1 MGKFAKTREPSSAL
15 TRWSSASASWT
26 VVMFSFL
33 FGLAPLGAQSYEGT
47 INGIPV
53 ASATSH
59 RPLRTNLPAI
69 PERPRRPLGG
79 QVMIPP
85 ESHVPVESFIESL
98 KGNDAAF
105 RVVLG
110 QGRLLTLRENVA
122 KSSKPRAKNQQL
134 DLRITDENGEIEDE
148 SAEEAQ
154 DADLE
159 DSSGAIAVGDPS
171 IADFQLLPNPRLVR
185 ILGLRPGV
193 TDLSVTTA
201 DGDTVSLEVHVEYDI
216 PLLEARL
223 RQLFPAARIKIG
235 QLREHLIVEGQ
246 VRSAS
251 QAARVLETV
260 EAFLE
265 SEQVQVDQQGS
276 NNSFFSGVS
285 QSDRSSRAGE
295 ADQAPIP
302 TGIESGGLDSVQAQV
317 AEARV
322 INLLRV
328 PGVHQVLLKVR
339 IAELNRTALREVG
352 ADILGVSPQSGNIV
366 GTRIGGASISAS
378 GMANPITN
386 QGMAALGGLLG
397 SATGELGTSSSA
409 FGIFPSG
416 DFQIILRALRQN
428 GFLRILAEPNLVTM
442 SGHRASFLAGGEFPV
457 PVPQSGGGA
466 ANAVTVDFREFGVRL
481 DFLPY
486 LVEEDRIRLSV
497 TPEVSTID
505 RTLGTTLVVGG
516 DAVPGLNTRRANTT
530 VELRPGQTLALA
542 GLLQVELD
550 GQTSRIPG
558 LGDLPYLGPLF
569 SNTTHRRVE
578 KEMVV
583 LVTPELVKPIEDG
596 EMLAMPG
603 DGIEDPTDFELYI
616 ENQHEGRTGVNHRST
631 IEYGW
636 CRAKRLIHLEK
647 RLIPGA
653 VGFGN

>member
-1 MGKFAKTREPSSAL
+1 MGKFAKPFRRPCFWCSAL
-15 TRWSSASASWT
+15 FA
-26 VVMFSFL
+26 FC
-33 FGLAPLGAQSYEGT
+33 APLAAQQYEGT
-47 INGIPV
+47 VNGVPV
-53 ASATSH
+53 SSSPNYRKLSTK
-59 RPLRTNLPAI
+59 LPVI
-69 PERPRRPLGG
+69 PESPRRRLGG
-79 QVMIPP
+79 QMMMPP
-85 ESHVPVESFIESL
+85 ESYVPVESFIESL

-122 KSSKPRAKNQQL
+122 VSSKPKPKPKQRL
-134 DLRITDENGEIEDE
+134 DLQISDE
-148 SAEEAQ
+148 SDS
-154 DADLE
+154 DADEDSADLDLE
-159 DSSGAIAVGDPS
+159 DPELDDPALDDAEIDESSAAIAVGDPS

-185 ILGLRPGV
+185 VLGLRPGV

-201 DGDTVSLEVHVEYDI
+201 DGDTVSFEVHVTYDI

-223 RQLFPAARIKIG
+223 RQMFPTARVKIG

-246 VRSAS
+246 VRSTS

-276 NNSFFSGVS
+276 NDGFFSGVS
-285 QSDRSSRAGE
+285 QNNNRTDGT
-295 ADQAPIP
+295 DQAPLP
-302 TGIESGGLDSVQAQV
+302 TGVEFGGLDSAQAQV
-317 AEARV
+317 ADAKV

-328 PGVHQVLLKVR
+328 PGIHQVLLKVR

-352 ADILGVSPQSGNIV
+352 ADILGVSPRSGNIV
-366 GTRIGGASISAS
+366 GTRIGGAAITAS
-378 GMANPITN
+378 GVANPITD

-397 SATGELGTSSSA
+397 SASGELGTSSSA

-428 GFLRILAEPNLVTM
+428 GFLRVLAEPNLVTM

-466 ANAVTVDFREFGVRL
+466 ANSVTVDFREFGVRL

-486 LVEEDRIRLSV
+486 IVEDDRIRLSV
-497 TPEVSTID
+497 IPEVSTID

-516 DAVPGLNTRRANTT
+516 DAVPGLNTRRANAT

-558 LGDLPYLGPLF
+558 LGDLPYIGPLF

-583 LVTPELVKPIEDG
+583 LVTPELIEPIEEG
-596 EMLAMPG
+596 ENLPLPG
-603 DGIEDPTDFELYI
+603 DSIEDPTDFELYI

-636 CRAKRLIHLEK
+636 CRAKRLMHLEK
-647 RLIPGA
+647 QMIPGA